1 MQITFNFS
9 EQRFIPAADNQKS
22 IFQATRYKVQESLRT
37 FQGLA
42 HKFKDFPRTPPKI
55 QGLLKTVQTL
65 LLEGGYAIYNKAQ
78 HLQSFYTDTII

>member
-9 EQRFIPAADNQKS
+9 ELRFIPAADNQKAFS
-22 IFQATRYKVQESLRT
+22 RLLDTKFKKVLRT

-55 QGLLKTVQTL
+55 QGLLNTV
-65 LLEGGYAIYNKAQ
+65 
-78 HLQSFYTDTII
+78 